1 MKDFYLIDYLS
12 YIEQD
17 KKNDA
22 EQIANNIHNILLCNN
37 IDILTL
43 ESTQINIIT
52 KNYDLQNKINSNKNL
67 EFLNYENF
75 TDILAHIKENLKL
88 SLIMSNV
95 VGISKED
102 IEKYLMLMQ
111 YEEDLLLLGKTE
123 DTVSIIMTNNY
134 NPTLFNNISILPIQ
148 YDVILQ
154 NANLLNYK
162 IEIVQNYF
170 KFSNSEDILNLNQF
184 LSNKESKKFCP
195 DYIYDEL
202 TNLFIEYKKI
212 TL

>member
-17 KKNDA
+17 NKNDA

-52 KNYDLQNKINSNKNL
+52 KNYDLQNKINLNKNL
-67 EFLNYENF
+67 EFFNYENF

-111 YEEDLLLLGKTE
+111 
-123 DTVSIIMTNNY
+123 
-134 NPTLFNNISILPIQ
+134 
-148 YDVILQ
+148 
-154 NANLLNYK
+154 
-162 IEIVQNYF
+162 
-170 KFSNSEDILNLNQF
+170 
-184 LSNKESKKFCP
+184 
-195 DYIYDEL
+195 
-202 TNLFIEYKKI
+202 
-212 TL
+212 